1 MKPVSL
7 PELQALLGKLHISA
21 NPAELAQAHSRNLK
35 VQPQAHPLEQLRQ
48 LLSDAGLKDI
58 QAAILPWRRLDP
70 RRLPALLWF
79 EDEWWLAERLAPGQI
94 ALSRD
99 GAVARECTEDALHE
113 AAVLWLRAPARR
125 RSDDAAQDHGNP
137 ALYMVW
143 RELLR
148 SRGWIPRVVV
158 ATLLVN
164 LLAIPSS
171 IFAMQVYD
179 RVVPTMAYAT
189 LATLT
194 VGMLLMVG
202 LDWLLKTLR
211 AHILDSVAS
220 GMDQRLSQQVYE
232 HLLRVQLDLQPRS
245 LGTLAAQVSALDS
258 VRQFFSSSIIFGL
271 VDLPFALLF
280 IGLIALIGGHIG
292 WVYAG
297 MLPVALLIGLYTR
310 LRLRRLTRQQMTRSN
325 ERQGLLID
333 SIRGAETIRASHA
346 GWRFAQDWQ
355 ALSQSISG
363 YSIQQKALAHFS
375 ATTTA
380 SLSTLAYV
388 AAIVVG
394 VWQVEAGHLTMGG
407 MIACSILGGRVIAP
421 IAQGVQYLVQW
432 QQVSESLQMV
442 NRLLELSPERRPQQT
457 LLLPERLP
465 ETLTVEQLRF
475 AFSGSPLQLLNLPRL
490 EFKSGERVLLL
501 GPVGGGKSTLLKV
514 LAGLYRPSEGRVRL
528 GDADLWEIDP
538 QLVSAQIGYLPQN
551 VQLFKGTLRSNLA
564 LSGAVSDSAMLQT
577 VRALGLDQIAAG
589 SPQGMDL
596 EISEGGEGL
605 SGGQR
610 QLVGLA
616 RVLMARPRIWLLD
629 EPTASLDGDAE
640 AHVWQQLQQQ
650 LRPEDILIVSTHRP
664 MAAMALATRVIVLQ
678 QGEVSRDGRPDQV
691 MPALMSRAGGLP
703 QASAGPAHA
712 HATSSAA
719 AAPQQPPGLRI
730 QQVRVQPQATTHAA
744 SSGAPA
750 PTPGA
755 MAAQM
760 QE

>member
-7 PELQALLGKLHISA
+7 PELQALLGKLRISA
-21 NPAELAQAHSRNLK
+21 NAGLLAQAHAHTL
-35 VQPQAHPLEQLRQ
+35 QALPQAQALDQLRH
-48 LLSDAGLKDI
+48 LLAEAGLKDL
-58 QAAILPWRRLDP
+58 QAAMLAWPRLDP

-79 EDEWWLAERLAPGQI
+79 EGEWWLAERPAPGQVT
-94 ALSRD
+94 LSRT
-99 GAVARECTEDALHE
+99 GAATRECTEDALH
-113 AAVLWLRAPARR
+113 AACALWLRGPARHNADGETE
-125 RSDDAAQDHGNP
+125 DDGNP
-137 ALYMVW
+137 ALRMVC

-148 SRGWIPRVVV
+148 SRGWIARVAV

-164 LLAIPSS
+164 LLAIPTS

-189 LATLT
+189 LTTLS

-232 HLLRVQLDLQPRS
+232 HLLRVQLDQQPRS
-245 LGTLAAQVSALDS
+245 LGTLAAQVGALDS

-297 MLPVALLIGLYTR
+297 ILPVALLLSLYTR
-310 LRLRRLTRQQMTRSN
+310 LRLRRLTRQQMVRSN
-325 ERQGLLID
+325 ERQGLLVD
-333 SIRGAETIRASHA
+333 SIRGAETIRASNA

-355 ALSQSISG
+355 ALSQSIAG

-375 ATTTA
+375 TTTTG

-407 MIACSILGGRVIAP
+407 MIACSILGGRVIGP
-421 IAQGVQYLVQW
+421 VAQGVQYLVQW

-442 NRLLELSPERRPQQT
+442 NGLLRLSPERRPQQT
-457 LLLPERLP
+457 LLLPDQAPDSLA
-465 ETLTVEQLRF
+465 VEQLRF
-475 AFSGSPLQLLNLPRL
+475 TFAQSPIQLLNIPRL
-490 EFKSGERVLLL
+490 QFKSGERVLLL
-501 GPVGGGKSTLLKV
+501 GPIGGGKSTLLKV

-528 GDADLWEIDP
+528 GDADLWEVDP
-538 QLVSAQIGYLPQN
+538 QMVSAQVGYLPQN
-551 VQLFKGTLRSNLA
+551 VHLFKGTLRSNLA
-564 LSGAVSDSAMLQT
+564 LSGAVSDSAMLET
-577 VRALGLDQIAAG
+577 VRALGLDQVAAG
-589 SPQGMDL
+589 SPQGMDM

-616 RVLMARPRIWLLD
+616 RVLMARPRVWLLD

-640 AHVWQQLQQQ
+640 ARVWQQLQQQ
-650 LRPEDILIVSTHRP
+650 LRPEDILIVATHRP

-691 MPALMSRAGGLP
+691 VPGLMARAAGAGG
-703 QASAGPAHA
+703 GPVAA
-712 HATSSAA
+712 PATG
-719 AAPQQPPGLRI
+719 APQQSPGLRL
-730 QQVRVQPQATTHAA
+730 QQVRVQPQAPAA
-744 SSGAPA
+744 
-750 PTPGA
+750 TPGA
-755 MAAQM
+755 MAAQA